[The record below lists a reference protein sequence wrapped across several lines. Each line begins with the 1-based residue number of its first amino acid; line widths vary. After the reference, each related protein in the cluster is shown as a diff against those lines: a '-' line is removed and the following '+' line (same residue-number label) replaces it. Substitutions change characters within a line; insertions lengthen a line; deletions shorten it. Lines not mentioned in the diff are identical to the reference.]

1 MAVTADDVAL
11 QDLQGVDGL
20 WPQPLEISAVLAD
33 LAELLP
39 AHKSELTRLTP
50 IQATN
55 PIEQF
60 SGR

>member
-33 LAELLP
+33 LLP
-39 AHKSELTRLTP
+39 AHKSELTRLRSM
-50 IQATN
+50 QATD

-60 SGR
+60 SWR

>member
-33 LAELLP
+33 LLP
-39 AHKSELTRLTP
+39 AHKSELTRLRS

>member
-33 LAELLP
+33 LLS
-39 AHKSELTRLTP
+39 AHKSELTRLTS

>member
-1 MAVTADDVAL
+1 MTADDVAL

-33 LAELLP
+33 LLP
-39 AHKSELTRLTP
+39 AHKSELTRLRSM
-50 IQATN
+50 QATD

-60 SGR
+60 SWR